1 MTIMTELKES
11 FKKISSKTVKKRFN
25 ATLFGMW
32 EPYQVSPGELS
43 RFTLFDFGSID
54 SPFDEGK
61 DPRPGEI
68 NFDGSGAIVMAWSNE
83 EGCWEY
89 GFESDR

>member
-1 MTIMTELKES
+1 M
-11 FKKISSKTVKKRFN
+11 
-25 ATLFGMW
+25 LFGLW
-32 EPYQVSPGELS
+32 EPYQTPPRELS

-61 DPRPGEI
+61 GPSPSEV
-68 NFDGSGAIVMAWSNE
+68 NFDRSGAIVMAWSME